1 MNKPTPPQSFP
12 EDEDMDPVGKPYPE
26 QEQKQEQVP
35 QPPNDGDDPPHPPFS
50 PDNEPDIAPQ

>member
-26 QEQKQEQVP
+26 QEQEQGP